1 MTTFIDADGHV
12 EESTAMFSRLE
23 EEYYPRRPLP
33 LGFGQDTIYGPNNAV
48 WYLDGRTYPKLV
60 GQGGFR
66 FATPTIMEQAKRKSA
81 SIPAQE
87 LTDVQGRLK
96 DFDSAGIQ
104 KQVVYPTMF
113 LVTTTDDVK
122 LEAALFRAYNNFMAD
137 ACGQSGGRI
146 RFAALVPI
154 RDVEE
159 SKKELRRAKGLGA
172 VSVMLLGVAWDKSL
186 GDEALYPFY
195 EEAARLD
202 MPVCIHFG
210 WGCPAITGAFNS
222 NESFNSAI
230 LPVVMGFHSILKS
243 GVLEEFP
250 KLKFAFL
257 EAGSQ
262 WVPYVM
268 HQLKRGNK
276 VSRDPADYFREGRV
290 YVACEADEDIEG
302 VIKSTG
308 EDSLVVASDYPH
320 SDASHEDNVVEAI
333 MRREDLSLPVK
344 EKILSG
350 NPQRLY
356 QI

>member
-87 LTDVQGRLK
+87 LT
-96 DFDSAGIQ
+96 
-104 KQVVYPTMF
+104 
-113 LVTTTDDVK
+113 
-122 LEAALFRAYNNFMAD
+122 E
-137 ACGQSGGRI
+137 
-146 RFAALVPI
+146 
-154 RDVEE
+154 
-159 SKKELRRAKGLGA
+159 
-172 VSVMLLGVAWDKSL
+172 
-186 GDEALYPFY
+186 
-195 EEAARLD
+195 
-202 MPVCIHFG
+202 
-210 WGCPAITGAFNS
+210 
-222 NESFNSAI
+222 
-230 LPVVMGFHSILKS
+230 
-243 GVLEEFP
+243 
-250 KLKFAFL
+250 
-257 EAGSQ
+257 
-262 WVPYVM
+262 
-268 HQLKRGNK
+268 LKRGNK

-290 YVACEADEDIEG
+290 YVACEADEDIEN

-308 EDSLVVASDYPH
+308 EDSLMVASDYPH

-333 MRREDLSLPVK
+333 MRREDLSLQVK
-344 EKILSG
+344 EKILSE
-350 NPQRLY
+350 NPNRLY